1 MKLVTGGDGFIGS
14 NLNADIKIKRTDCDL
29 TDYSS
34 VIKLFKKYSPETVIH
49 AAAKHGSAIEMVKD
63 HSRYIENNILCDI
76 NIIKACKE
84 TGVKN
89 LLMLSTIT
97 SFDQHHSQPFTE
109 EAIYGEVN
117 EKIFGYAY
125 SKKVCVG
132 LCKAYQLDYDLNYK
146 SIFLGN
152 TYGPHGKFNKNGTV
166 IHNLIYR
173 FFEAIKNNE
182 DVHLFGDGNTTRNY
196 LYVEDLNAILDRIL
210 FDNTIKDPI
219 IVSNDIKISI
229 INLVKIIQECLNFKN
244 NVVFDNKVSIG
255 DQLKIVDTSKLK
267 KIIKN
272 FKFTDIENGI
282 PKTIEWFLKNN

>member
-1 MKLVTGGDGFIGS
+1 MKLVTGSAGFIGS
-14 NLNADIKIKRTDCDL
+14 NLSADIKIKRTDCDL

-34 VIKLFKKYSPETVIH
+34 VIKIFKKYSPESVIH

-63 HSRYIENNILCDI
+63 HSKYIENNILCDI

-97 SFDQHHSQPFTE
+97 SFDQQHPQPFTE

-196 LYVEDLNAILDRIL
+196 LYVEDLNPIIDRIL

-219 IVSNDIKISI
+219 IVSNAIKISI
-229 INLVKIIQECLNFKN
+229 INLVKIIQEYLNFKN

-255 DQLKIVDTSKLK
+255 DQLKIVDTSKLN

-272 FKFTDIENGI
+272 FKFTDIEDGI